1 MKFLHTLLYSCLI
14 LTLSA
19 CGGDGGGSSGSTSQD
34 VATGLSALS
43 GKITTSEANY
53 VDSDTNNPAAF
64 YAPNNTANDAQVIPN
79 VATIGGFMT
88 FAKTGNPG
96 DVFEFSTDRSDAFRV
111 ILSANQN
118 ITLTISDMGISHD
131 FDLYLFR
138 TSDTSL
144 SSPVASSIGTGQTE
158 TINVPADDEYFIL
171 LRAFSGTS
179 NYVLTVGLLNP
190 AMASS
195 QVLRLEDEFIPGEV
209 ITKANLNSSGFQGLS
224 TISNQSVAARHG
236 LQLLRGNINRAAL
249 FRLEL
254 NNNSA
259 SASKTRPNCCGAL
272 SGGYDFFLN
281 AGQREA
287 YETIKAIKRL
297 RQDKTIEYA
306 EPNYIQKSTAVPDDT
321 YYDLQW
327 HYPLINLP
335 QAWDYTTGDSN
346 VIVAVV
352 DTGVFLAHPD
362 LAANLIPGY
371 DFVSSTS
378 ISNDGNGIDNNPDDP
393 GDNLTPGFSSYHG
406 THVAGTIA
414 AVSDNNS
421 GVAGVAQTIKLMPVR
436 VLGLGGGTSYDVT
449 QGILYAAGLAN
460 DSGTTPA
467 QPADIV
473 NLSLGGTGFSGA
485 QQAAITDARN
495 AGVIVIAAAGN
506 QGSNQVFFPA
516 GYQGVISV
524 SAVGFNKSLAPYS
537 NYGSSIDVTAPGG
550 DTSVDRNGDGYVD
563 GVLSTMADDSSGV
576 RVPVYRFYQGTSMA
590 SPHVAGVVA
599 LMKSIHATLTPDE
612 VDSLIVAGQITEDI
626 SGDGEL
632 NRNDNYGYGLIDA
645 LKAVEQ
651 ATVLATG
658 NSPPTVLT
666 VSPSVASI
674 QSAQSSIELT
684 IGKNGDDAISVSS
697 FNTDTA
703 TWATLTPVST
713 DPEGLG
719 TYELNVNTAGLSDGV
734 YTVLANFV
742 ADTTVTVSATINVI
756 VNTVIVSPDAG
767 RIYVLLIDPITGD
780 QVYFAEQDPVN
791 GEYSYSIT
799 GVEPGDYYLLAGSD
813 LDNNLLICE
822 AGESCGSYPTMGDA
836 AAVSVD
842 SDMTNLDF
850 DISFDQNLDSSLF
863 FSLGVEVDSVPN
875 AVQ

>member
-19 CGGDGGGSSGSTSQD
+19 CGGGGGGSESTSQD

-88 FAKTGNPG
+88 FAATGNPG
-96 DVFEFSTDRSDAFRV
+96 DVFQSSTDQADVFRV

-118 ITLTISDMGISHD
+118 ITLTISDIGNFQD
-131 FDLYLFR
+131 FDLYLYR
-138 TSDTSL
+138 TSDTN
-144 SSPVASSIGTGQTE
+144 SPVASSIGTGQTE

-171 LRAFSGTS
+171 LDAFSGTS
-179 NYVLTVGLLNP
+179 NYVLTVGQLNP

-209 ITKANLNSSGFQGLS
+209 IAKANPGSSRFQGLA
-224 TISNQSVAARHG
+224 TVSNQSVAARHG
-236 LQLLRGNINRAAL
+236 LQALRGNINRAAL

-259 SASKTRPNCCGAL
+259 SASKARPNCCGAL
-272 SGGYDFFLN
+272 SGGYDFYLN

-287 YETIKAIKRL
+287 YDTIKAIKRL

-421 GVAGVAQTIKLMPVR
+421 GVAGVAQTIKLMPIR

-734 YTVLANFV
+734 YTVLASFV
-742 ADTTVTVSATINVI
+742 ADTTVTISATINVI

-836 AAVSVD
+836 AVVSVG

-850 DISFDQNLDSSLF
+850 DISFDQNLDSSQF

>member
-14 LTLSA
+14 LALSA
-19 CGGDGGGSSGSTSQD
+19 CGGDGGGSSDSTSQD

-43 GKITTSEANY
+43 GKITASEGNY

-64 YAPNNTANDAQVIPN
+64 YASNNTENDAQIIPN

-88 FAKTGNPG
+88 FAATGNPG
-96 DVFEFSTDRSDAFRV
+96 DVFEFSTDRSDVFRV

-118 ITLTISDMGISHD
+118 ITLTISDIGNFQD
-131 FDLYLFR
+131 FDLYLYK
-138 TSDTSL
+138 TSDI
-144 SSPVASSIGTGQTE
+144 SSPVASSAGTGQTE
-158 TINVPADDEYFIL
+158 TINVPSDDEYFIVL
-171 LRAFSGTS
+171 DAFLGTS
-179 NYVLTVGLLNP
+179 NYVLTVGQLNP
-190 AMASS
+190 AMASR

-209 ITKANLNSSGFQGLS
+209 ITKANTKNLEFRGLS
-224 TISNQSVAARHG
+224 TISNQTVATRHG
-236 LQLLRGNINRAAL
+236 LQALRGNINRAAL
-249 FRLEL
+249 FRLEQS
-254 NNNSA
+254 NNSA
-259 SASKTRPNCCGAL
+259 TASKSQANCCGAL
-272 SGGYDFFLN
+272 SGGYGFYIS
-281 AGQREA
+281 ASQREA
-287 YETIKAIKRL
+287 YATIKAIKKL

-306 EPNYIQKSTAVPDDT
+306 EPNYIQKSTAEPDDT

-335 QAWDYTTGDSN
+335 QAWDYTTGDSS

-352 DTGVFLAHPD
+352 DTGVFLSHPD

-371 DFVSSTS
+371 DFISSTS

-393 GDNLTPGFSSYHG
+393 GDNLNPGYSSFHG
-406 THVAGTIA
+406 THVAGTIT
-414 AVSDNNS
+414 AVSNNNS
-421 GVAGVAQTIKLMPVR
+421 GVAGVAHTIKVMPVR

-460 DSGTTPA
+460 DSGTTPT
-467 QPADIV
+467 QSADII
-473 NLSLGGTGFSGA
+473 NLSLGGAGFSGA
-485 QQAAITDARN
+485 QQDAINAARN
-495 AGVIVIAAAGN
+495 AGTTVIAAAGN
-506 QGSNQVFFPA
+506 ESSNQPFYPA

-550 DTSVDRNGDGYVD
+550 DTSVDLNGDGYVD
-563 GVLSTMADDSSGV
+563 GVLSTIADDSSGV

-599 LMKSIHATLTPDE
+599 LMKSIHAMLTPDE

-658 NSPPTVLT
+658 SAPPTVLT

-674 QSAQSSIELT
+674 QSTQSSIELT

-836 AAVSVD
+836 AVVSVD

-850 DISFDQNLDSSLF
+850 DISFDQNLDSSQF